1 MTDRVIIQSET
12 PPEDPKHVE
21 EMLRVAEGLEKP
33 VSTEERPGWLPEKFK
48 SVEDMAKAYQELEK
62 KLGAPKDVPA
72 AEAPKTP
79 ENPLDA
85 KNPLEIKPEDAKT
98 TVENAGLDFDALEAE
113 YMAEGTLSEA
123 SYERLEKA
131 GIPRPI
137 VDSYVAGIQAQA
149 RTLELEA
156 YSAVGGEAQYQAMAS
171 WAASNLTQAEK
182 DAFNAATAGTKEQLM
197 FAVQGLHAKYT
208 AANGREPALLNAPNG
223 VASGPIFRSVEE
235 MTSAMSDPRY
245 HNDPAYRND
254 VQERLMRSNIL

>member
-1 MTDRVIIQSET
+1 MVDRVIIQSET

-33 VSTEERPGWLPEKFK
+33 ADAPEDRPGWLPEKFK

-62 KLGAPKDVPA
+62 KLGAPKDAPA

-79 ENPLDA
+79 ENPL
-85 KNPLEIKPEDAKT
+85 EIKPEDAKE

-113 YMAEGTLSEA
+113 YMAKGTLSEA

-156 YSAVGGEAQYQAMAS
+156 YSAVGGEAQYKAMAS

-197 FAVQGLHAKYT
+197 FAIQGLHAKYT

-223 VASGPIFRSVEE
+223 VASGPIFRSVAE
-235 MTSAMSDPRY
+235 MTTAMSDPRY
-245 HNDPAYRND
+245 QNDPAYRND